1 MRRENKKA
9 TAASVISRKRDR
21 TVSVL
26 FLSSMLL
33 LPAPTW
39 AQVSRTGQKP
49 AANVTSQAR
58 AITGTVTD
66 DSGEPLIAAS
76 IRIKGTSLG
85 TVTDA
90 NGRYTIRLSNPKA
103 ILVFSYLGMDPVEIM
118 ANRTTIDAKLHSTAN
133 TLKGVEVVSTGYQKI
148 SRERSTAAYGFVD
161 STRLNRQMHTDIAS
175 ALEGQVAGLRMELNP
190 NTGEMS
196 PVLRGIGTF
205 SSDIGTHPLIVID
218 DLPTDMSLKDVNP
231 YNVESVTVLKDAAAA
246 SIYGAR
252 AANGVIVITT
262 KSGKKSGTRVNV
274 NADWFITT
282 KPNFNNLDLASTSDI
297 IDYQTDVYNARVA
310 QSGSVANLFNSYGT
324 DYYSPLFQLYRDRDE
339 GRITAEQVETTL
351 NQWRK
356 NDYYEQYRDL
366 AWRSALTQRYNISL
380 SQTANGSQHFASFN
394 FENDRNRTINDKS
407 NSFSLYLK
415 SNFQIAK
422 WLRVNAG
429 IDTKL
434 AHDNTPGNYNYN
446 FQERYMSIEDAD
458 GNRVVSPYVNQS
470 GYAGSS
476 VNGSVVDA
484 FQGNNAYKSFGS
496 TCSTL

>member
-26 FLSSMLL
+26 FLTSMLL

-39 AQVSRTGQKP
+39 AQDSSTGQKP

-66 DSGEPLIAAS
+66 DNGEPLIGAS

-205 SSDIGTHPLIVID
+205 SSDIGTQPLIVID

-351 NQWRK
+351 SQWRK

-394 FENDRNRTINDKS
+394 FENYRNRTINDKS

-422 WLRVNAG
+422 WLRVNVG

-446 FQERYMSIEDAD
+446 FQERYMSI
-458 GNRVVSPYVNQS
+458 
-470 GYAGSS
+470 
-476 VNGSVVDA
+476 
-484 FQGNNAYKSFGS
+484 
-496 TCSTL
+496 